1 MVEEGVTLSEK
12 KGFRKGVIFPLIFL
26 SVGLI
31 YVIYHIYFYNAPRQS
46 HYSHVSSIN
55 LEQESLGGIKLLQSI
70 ELISP
75 TPTPNNDIDIGS
87 YQYYTLDD
95 RKTVATMRG
104 DDLIILISVYSD
116 HSVST
121 AKGIGFDSTEEDVLD
136 AYGTS
141 YYKRGEQGAEIIGY
155 VDKINHQN
163 LEFWLHNH
171 RVNMI
176 RYSDSRTLF

>member
-1 MVEEGVTLSEK
+1 MVK
-12 KGFRKGVIFPLIFL
+12 RKGFRKSTLFL
-26 SVGLI
+26 FIVLTVGLM
-31 YVIYHIYFYNAPRQS
+31 YVIYHIYLYNAPRQS

-70 ELISP
+70 ESISP
-75 TPTPNNDIDIGS
+75 TPTPNNDIER

-95 RKTVATMRG
+95 KTTVATMRG

-116 HSVST
+116 QSIKTS
-121 AKGIGFDSTEEDVLD
+121 KGIGFDSTEEDVID

-141 YYKRGEQGAEIIGY
+141 YYKRGEQGAKIIGY
-155 VDKINHQN
+155 VDKISHQN

-171 RVNMI
+171 KVNMI
-176 RYSDSRTLF
+176 RYSDSSTLF